1 MSIIIDGNSGISTAG
16 GTPIVNTTS
25 NPTALGT
32 VTSITSIGNVSVT
45 AAGYGIAFPDAS
57 LQTTVGYTGFRNRII
72 NGGFLIDQR
81 NSGASTTPTVD
92 ATYTLD
98 RWQVSLSQASKF
110 SIQQNAGSVTPP
122 TGYKNYAGITSLSA
136 YAVLA
141 TDYFML
147 NQPVEGLNVWDL
159 GWGAAGAAP
168 VTLSFW
174 VRSSLTGTFGGAVQN
189 SAQNRSYPYSY
200 TINSANT
207 WEFKTIVIPGDTT
220 GTWLTTN
227 GVGLFVRFAL
237 GVGANFS
244 GTAGA
249 WAGSQLFSATGAT
262 SVVGTNGA
270 TFYITGVQLEKGSVA
285 TPFEFR
291 QFGTELALC
300 QRYYYR
306 ITSQAAGD
314 YFVITA
320 FAIGTTQAFGFSTFP
335 VQMRTKP
342 TALEQSGTATDYN
355 VVRCGAGTN
364 TNCSAVPTF
373 GIANLNNAET
383 VFTVASGLVNGGAG
397 AIQSNNT
404 SAYLAWSAEL

>member
-1 MSIIIDGNSGISTAG
+1 MSIIIDGNSGISSAG
-16 GTPIVNTTS
+16 GTPIVNTTT
-25 NPTALGT
+25 NPTSLGT
-32 VTSITSIGNVSVT
+32 VTSITSLGNVSVT
-45 AAGYGIAFPDAS
+45 GAGYGHAFADGS

-249 WAGSQLFSATGAT
+249 WAGSQLFSVTGAT
-262 SVVGTNGA
+262 SIVGTSGA
-270 TFYITGVQLEKGSVA
+270 TFYVTGVQLERGSTA

-291 QFGTELALC
+291 QFGTELMLC
-300 QRYYYR
+300 QRYYSISGMDWQNYISVGYSGLGSIYLPVTVR
-306 ITSQAAGD
+306 AAATIVGTVTSSTNFASITFSQDTPTLGTNVRFSIIPTTSNLPARW
-314 YFVITA
+314 
-320 FAIGTTQAFGFSTFP
+320 IGT
-335 VQMRTKP
+335 
-342 TALEQSGTATDYN
+342 
-355 VVRCGAGTN
+355 
-364 TNCSAVPTF
+364 
-373 GIANLNNAET
+373 IAA
-383 VFTVASGLVNGGAG
+383 
-397 AIQSNNT
+397 
-404 SAYLAWSAEL
+404 SAEL

>member
-291 QFGTELALC
+291 QFGTELVLC
-300 QRYYYR
+300 QRYYQQYASGQGAIFR
-306 ITSQAAGD
+306 GLPQTLTSGVTFAWMPFLVVKRAAPTMSVGTPSYSNMSTAIWYNITLD
-314 YFVITA
+314 
-320 FAIGTTQAFGFSTFP
+320 
-335 VQMRTKP
+335 
-342 TALEQSGTATDYN
+342 
-355 VVRCGAGTN
+355 GAEISLTVTGTN
-364 TNCSAVPTF
+364 SYAFIPWT
-373 GIANLNNAET
+373 
-383 VFTVASGLVNGGAG
+383 AS
-397 AIQSNNT
+397 S
-404 SAYLAWSAEL
+404 EL